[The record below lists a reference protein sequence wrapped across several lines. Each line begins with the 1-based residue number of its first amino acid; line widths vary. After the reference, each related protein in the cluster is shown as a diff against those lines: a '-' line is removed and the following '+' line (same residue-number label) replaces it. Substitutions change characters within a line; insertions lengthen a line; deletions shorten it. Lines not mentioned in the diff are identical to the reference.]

1 MAKYAVTLLTPSG
14 TPIKDLSGFNML
26 QWVRSENKV
35 GVAELWYPAAKLN
48 PGFLAVD
55 QIIEIERNGG
65 ILNETSYF
73 LRFAEYY
80 MDAQRR
86 EFVHLLAYDA
96 NFLLTSRIVAYASLS
111 SQASKSDYAD
121 DMCKEVVDENLVSAT
136 DTDRNLSN
144 LTIAPDLSLG
154 ASINKAMAY
163 DNVLSAL
170 RDFAQTSTDRGTYLA
185 FDVVRTSRANF
196 EFRTYTG
203 QRGQDHT
210 QGGDAG
216 LRLIGPQYGNLQN
229 AKVVLFDRKA
239 EANVAY
245 AGGRG
250 EASDRELYEA
260 EDTTRSKASPYNR
273 REIFIDAR
281 NVEVGNTA
289 QLEDKAYTGLEANKP
304 VQTLTGN
311 LTDTKGFRYNIHYG
325 FGDLVSATAFGYTF
339 DCHLD
344 KISAIVRPLDAL
356 NNGQIEILT
365 TMLSGEL

>member
-35 GVAELWYPAAKLN
+35 GVAELWYSAAKLN

-96 NFLLTSRIVAYASLS
+96 NYLLTSRIIAYASLS

-121 DMCKEVVDENLVSAT
+121 DMCKEVVNENLISAT

-154 ASINKAMAY
+154 ASIDKAMAY

-185 FDVVRTSRANF
+185 FDVVRASRANWQ
-196 EFRTYTG
+196 FRTYAG

-210 QGGDAG
+210 HGGDAG

-229 AKVVLFDRKA
+229 AKIILFDRKA

-273 REIFIDAR
+273 REIFVDAR
-281 NVEVGNTA
+281 NTEAGNTA
-289 QLEDKAYTGLEANKP
+289 QLEDKAYSGLEENKP
-304 VQTLTGN
+304 KSYMTGS
-311 LTDTKGFRYNIHYG
+311 LVDTDGFRYGIDYG
-325 FGDLVSATAFGYTF
+325 FGDKVTATAKGYTT
-339 DCHLD
+339 DCH
-344 KISAIVRPLDAL
+344 ISAMSAVVTADAGTGRKEEEL
-356 NNGQIEILT
+356 MVSLR
-365 TMLSGEL
+365 GEL

>member
-1 MAKYAVTLLTPSG
+1 MPKYTVTLLTPSG
-14 TPIKDLSGFNML
+14 TPIADLSGFNML
-26 QWVRSENKV
+26 TWARAENTD
-35 GVAELWYPAAKLN
+35 GVAELWIPEEKIAS
-48 PGFLAVD
+48 PSFLAVD
-55 QIIEIERNGG
+55 QIIEIERDGG
-65 ILNETSYF
+65 ILNETAYF
-73 LRFAEYY
+73 LRYAELFDDIDGRGFY
-80 MDAQRR
+80 
-86 EFVHLLAYDA
+86 HLKAYDA
-96 NFLLTSRIVAYASLS
+96 NYLLTSRIVAYASLS

-154 ASINKAMAY
+154 ASIDKAMAY

-245 AGGRG
+245 AGGHG
-250 EASDRELYEA
+250 EASSRETYEA
-260 EDTTRSKASPYNR
+260 EDTVRSKASPYNR
-273 REIFIDAR
+273 REIFVDAR
-281 NVEVGNTA
+281 NTETGNTA
-289 QLEDKAYTGLEANKP
+289 QLEDKAYSGLEENKP
-304 VQTLTGN
+304 KSYMTGN
-311 LTDTKGFRYNIHYG
+311 LVDTDGFRYGIDYG
-325 FGDLVSATAFGYTF
+325 FGDKVTATAKGYTM
-339 DCHLD
+339 DCHLSAM
-344 KISAIVRPLDAL
+344 SAIVSANQEMGSRV
-356 NNGQIEILT
+356 ETLT
-365 TMLSGEL
+365 TALRGEL